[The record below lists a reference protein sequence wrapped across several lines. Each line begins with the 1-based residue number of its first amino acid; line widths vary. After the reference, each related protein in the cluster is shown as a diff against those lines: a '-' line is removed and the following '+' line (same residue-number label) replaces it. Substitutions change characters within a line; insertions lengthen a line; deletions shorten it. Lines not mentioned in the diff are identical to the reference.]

1 MQAIQTINDTNGI
14 TTGVIIP
21 IELWQKILP
30 KIQNDIQMISEP
42 RPIGLAKGEWQAT
55 PSFFEPLPDEL
66 NKAFAGMDE

>member
-30 KIQNDIQMISEP
+30 KIQNDIQMISQP
-42 RPIGLAKGEWQAT
+42 RPIGLAKGEWQT
-55 PSFFEPLPDEL
+55 PPSFFEPLPDDL
-66 NKAFAGMDE
+66 SKAFSGMDE

>member
-1 MQAIQTINDTNGI
+1 MQAIQTISDTNGI

-30 KIQNDIQMISEP
+30 KIQNDIQMIKP
-42 RPIGLAKGEWQAT
+42 RPIGLAKGEWRT
-55 PSFFEPLPDEL
+55 LPSFFEPLPDEL

>member
-1 MQAIQTINDTNGI
+1 MPAIQTINDTNGI

-42 RPIGLAKGEWQAT
+42 RPIGLAKGE
-55 PSFFEPLPDEL
+55 
-66 NKAFAGMDE
+66 

>member
-30 KIQNDIQMISEP
+30 KIQNEIQPISKP
-42 RPIGLAKGEWQAT
+42 RPIGLAKGEWQT
-55 PSFFEPLPDEL
+55 SPSFFEPLPDDL
-66 NKAFAGMDE
+66 IKAFSGMDE